1 MYCPFCQALDT
12 KVLDSR
18 LVQEN
23 SQVKRRRACLACE
36 GRFNTFER
44 VEFVMPKVIKRTGQV
59 VSFDEAKLRSG
70 LLRAFKKRPLSNE
83 KFESLMASI
92 LNEIRQQG
100 GKEITSLGIGE
111 VVMSHL
117 RQVDA
122 IAYIRFVSVYN
133 GFSDMDA
140 FRELLARLEKDKI
153 PVLSDDEAV
162 S

>member
-1 MYCPFCQALDT
+1 MYCPFCQALET

-18 LVQEN
+18 LVQEGA
-23 SQVKRRRACLACE
+23 QVKRRRACSACG

-44 VEFVMPKVIKRTGQV
+44 VECVMPRVLKRDGQV
-59 VSFDEAKLRSG
+59 VSFEEAKLRSG
-70 LLRAFKKRPLSNE
+70 LLRAFKKRPLSNTQ
-83 KFESLMASI
+83 FEDLMAEI
-92 LNEIRQQG
+92 LKSIRQQS

-117 RQVDA
+117 RCVDA

-133 GFSDMDA
+133 GFSDIDA
-140 FRELLARLEKDKI
+140 FRELLTRLEADKI
-153 PVLSDDEAV
+153 PLLSNEAD